1 MVFLLSSDMTLSL
14 SDIAL
19 YALAVGVLFA
29 TPGPVWVAIIAR
41 TLSGG
46 FKSSWPLAV
55 GVALGDIVWPLVA
68 VLGVTWVI
76 GQFAAF
82 LEVLR
87 YVAVAIFLF
96 MGLALIKNANRE
108 IATNTR
114 LTKPGITAGLLAG
127 IAVIL
132 SNPKAVLFYIGILP
146 NVFDLTRV
154 SALDIAAI
162 VAVSAIVPLV
172 GNLLFALFVDRM
184 RQFLTSSK
192 ALRNTNIAAG
202 ALLVIVALLIAIL

>member
-1 MVFLLSSDMTLSL
+1 MTLSFT
-14 SDIAL
+14 DITL
-19 YALAVGVLFA
+19 YALAVGILFA

-55 GVALGDIVWPLVA
+55 GVAIGDIVWPLVA
-68 VLGVTWVI
+68 VLGVTWII
-76 GQFAAF
+76 GLFDQFMII
-82 LEVLR
+82 LR
-87 YVAVAIFLF
+87 YVAVAMFLF
-96 MGLALIKNANRE
+96 MGLSLIKNARRE
-108 IATNTR
+108 ITTNTR
-114 LTKPGITAGLLAG
+114 LTRPGKWAGFLAG
-127 IAVIL
+127 VAVIL

-154 SALDIAAI
+154 TPLDIAAI
-162 VAVSAIVPLV
+162 VAASALVPLV

-184 RQFLTSSK
+184 RRFLTSST

-202 ALLVIVALLIAIL
+202 GLLVIVALMIAIL

>member
-1 MVFLLSSDMTLSL
+1 MTLSL
-14 SDIAL
+14 TDIAL
-19 YALAVGVLFA
+19 YALAVGILFA

-55 GVALGDIVWPLVA
+55 GVAIGDIVWPLVA
-68 VLGVTWVI
+68 VLGVTWII
-76 GQFAAF
+76 GLFDQFMTI
-82 LEVLR
+82 LR
-87 YVAVAIFLF
+87 YVAVAMFLF
-96 MGLALIKNANRE
+96 MGLSLIKNARRE
-108 IATNTR
+108 ITTNTR
-114 LTKPGITAGLLAG
+114 LTRPGKWAGFLAG
-127 IAVIL
+127 VAVIL

-154 SALDIAAI
+154 TPLDIAAI
-162 VAVSAIVPLV
+162 VAASALVPLV

-184 RQFLTSSK
+184 RRFLTSTT

-202 ALLVIVALLIAIL
+202 GLLVIVALMIAIL

>member
-1 MVFLLSSDMTLSL
+1 MTLSL
-14 SDIAL
+14 VDIAL
-19 YALAVGVLFA
+19 YALAIGILFA

-55 GVALGDIVWPLVA
+55 GVAIGDIVWPLVA
-68 VLGVTWVI
+68 VLGVTWII
-76 GQFAAF
+76 GVFDQFMII
-82 LEVLR
+82 LR
-87 YVAVAIFLF
+87 YVAVGMFLF
-96 MGLALIKNANRE
+96 MGLSLIKNAGRE
-108 IATNTR
+108 ITTNTR
-114 LTKPGITAGLLAG
+114 LTRPGKWAGFLAG
-127 IAVIL
+127 VAVIL

-154 SALDIAAI
+154 TPLDIAAI
-162 VAVSAIVPLV
+162 VAASAVVPLV

-184 RQFLTSSK
+184 RRFLTSST

-202 ALLVIVALLIAIL
+202 GLLIIVALMIAIL